1 LLRNSPSFEGGYVV
15 AAGTPEAVRPAL
27 GLDPR
32 VAASPQ
38 SYTGHY
44 LKQVLKR
51 RSGATRKRAAEAA
64 E

>member
-1 LLRNSPSFEGGYVV
+1 MRL
-15 AAGTPEAVRPAL
+15 AL

-44 LKQVLKR
+44 LREVLKR
-51 RSGATRKRAAEAA
+51 RSARTTRAAEAA